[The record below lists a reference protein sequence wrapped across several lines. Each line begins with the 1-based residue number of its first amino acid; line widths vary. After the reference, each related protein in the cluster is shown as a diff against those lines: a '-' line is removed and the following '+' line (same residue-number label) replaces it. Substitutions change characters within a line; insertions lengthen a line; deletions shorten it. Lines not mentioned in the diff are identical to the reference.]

1 MSSPEEK
8 KYETRSECSRSSK
21 TSKSSKHSVRSA
33 ASLAALG
40 ARARAEAAR
49 ARALHAQREI
59 DVKVKKAQLKVEET
73 RLDATLEA
81 IQQEKE
87 ADAAFAEANVFELAV
102 DSAAMG
108 ELSGFHDVDQGS
120 SYHSGERTER
130 YVQEQYAYVKSNKRT
145 EDPEQDKKADFT
157 SSAAVNSNFN
167 DDSQTHHEPPSQNE
181 RQRLSAKATMPTA
194 TTAYS
199 KRPPV
204 QFTPKRESE
213 FIASHPASE
222 PKNRWTPRHDTA
234 DDSYPQGG
242 ESTTY
247 ASVLGRFLARRELL
261 TAGLTKF
268 NDKPEHYWAW
278 RSAFSNAT
286 EDLGLKPSEELD
298 LLIKWLGPES
308 AEHARRVRSVRINY
322 PGEALSMVWQRLE
335 EVYGSPEAMETALFN
350 KLERFPK
357 FSNKEPKQLREL
369 GDLLLEI
376 QAAKEDGFL
385 PALAYLDTARG
396 INPILEKLPFN
407 LQEKWMVHGT
417 KYKEEHHTN
426 FPPFSVFADFIRAEA
441 RMRNDPSFAAAAPSN
456 MPPKWEKYSTKSAKT
471 PIAVHKTEVDNPAKG
486 DETKGSDNLK
496 KECPIHKKPHPLTKC
511 RAFRAKLLDERKAFL
526 KKNGICFRCCSSTA
540 HQARDCRAII
550 QCSECNSDKHIAA
563 LHAGPAPWSTKPAG
577 GPSDEHGGE
586 GEESTPASVATSI
599 CTEVCGDSTATKSCA
614 KICLV
619 YVYPKNQP
627 EKKTRVYAILDDQS
641 NRSLAR
647 SSFFEMFNI
656 ADNTSPYTLKTC
668 AGVSEAVGRRAR
680 GFIVES
686 ADEKTSLALPTLIEC
701 DQIPD
706 NRAEIP
712 TPAAV
717 KYHPHL
723 KSLTSKIP
731 PLDPEAEILLL
742 LGRDIIQV
750 HKVLEQRNGPPHAPF
765 AQRLA
770 LGWVIVGDVCIN
782 GAHVPSP
789 VNTYRTYVLENG
801 RPSVLCPC
809 LNKIEIKEKLD
820 PSCQFQNPSVSEQP
834 SLPRDKTRLMGES
847 IFCHTKDDDKTA
859 PSMEDLAFLRIM
871 EKELKQGD
879 DNSWQAPLP
888 FRSPRQR
895 LPNNLEQARTRLA
908 IVTKTLRKHPERR
921 EHFTEFM
928 SKLFENGHAEVAPP
942 LPPGEE
948 CWYLPLFGVYHPQK
962 PGQVR
967 VVFDSSAQHQGV
979 SLNDVLL
986 TGPNMNNSL
995 LGVLMRFRREPVAVT
1010 TDIQQMFHCFVVRE
1024 DHRNFLRF
1032 LWHRNN
1038 DLDDDVIEY
1047 RMRVHVFG
1055 NSPSPSVATYGLR
1068 RAAAEGEKEY
1078 GIEARLFVE
1087 RNFYVDD
1094 GLLSVPSE
1102 EEAITLLHNTQDM
1115 LALSNLRL
1123 HKILSNRVAVMRA
1136 FPPEDLAKG
1145 MKDLDLGTDPPP
1157 MQRSLGV
1164 SWDISE
1170 DVFTFQV
1177 ADAEK
1182 PYTRRGVLS
1191 TVNSLFDP
1199 LGFAAPV
1206 SIHGR
1211 SILRELTT
1219 ESCDWDAPLPEE
1231 RYREWKLWRDSLK
1244 ELEQLKIPRQYTS
1257 ISLRQ
1262 ACSKELCVFCDAST
1276 TAIAAVA
1283 YVRTT
1288 DASSNV
1294 EVGFMFGKA
1303 KLAPRPETTV
1313 PRLELCAAVLAVE
1326 IADMIVDE
1334 MDTIFDAVTF
1344 YSDSKVVLGYIH
1356 NESRRFYVYV
1366 SNRVQRIRRSTSPQ
1380 QWKYVPSGQN
1390 PADHG
1395 SRSVP
1400 AGSLIHTS
1408 WLCGPP
1414 FLLTSTEVEPAPSSF
1429 DLVDPSS
1436 DSDVRPQI
1444 TCHLNRVT
1452 SDKLDPTRFEKFSSW
1467 RSLNRAVARLV
1478 HVAHSFT
1485 QGNTCQGWHI
1495 HEGPCPT
1502 EDLEEARNIIIRAV
1516 QQDAF
1521 TETLECIRG
1530 GIAIPKQSPLLSL
1543 CPYLDT
1549 AGILRIGGRL
1559 SKANLDGK
1567 EVSPVIL
1574 PGQSHVTTLLIRH
1587 YHEQVQHQ
1595 GRHLTEGA
1603 VRAAGLW
1610 IISGKRR
1617 ISSIL
1622 HCCVT
1627 CRRLRRKMETQKMAD
1642 LPAERLSADPPFS
1655 FVGVDV
1661 FGPWMVTA
1669 RRTRGGLASS
1679 KRWAAL
1685 FTCMSTRAIHIEVLE
1700 SMDSSSFINALRRFF
1715 SVRGPAKQM
1724 RSDCGTNFVGACK
1737 ELQMDSVTSDKE
1749 VQGYLSDNGCR
1760 WIFNPPHSSHMGGSW
1775 ERLIGLARRIL
1786 DSMLLKVGPVK
1797 LTHEVL
1803 TTFMAEVSAILN
1815 ARPLV
1820 PVSTD
1825 PDSPFILT
1833 PATLLTQ
1840 KVSALPPPKGEFDE
1854 KDLYGKQ
1861 WRQVQSLAN
1870 TFWHRWRTEYL
1881 PTLQRRR
1888 KWEKEKRNLKE
1899 GDVII
1904 LKNDQLQRNDWPM
1917 GVIVKTFPS
1926 ADGR

>member
-1 MSSPEEK
+1 
-8 KYETRSECSRSSK
+8 
-21 TSKSSKHSVRSA
+21 
-33 ASLAALG
+33 
-40 ARARAEAAR
+40 
-49 ARALHAQREI
+49 
-59 DVKVKKAQLKVEET
+59 
-73 RLDATLEA
+73 
-81 IQQEKE
+81 
-87 ADAAFAEANVFELAV
+87 
-102 DSAAMG
+102 
-108 ELSGFHDVDQGS
+108 
-120 SYHSGERTER
+120 
-130 YVQEQYAYVKSNKRT
+130 
-145 EDPEQDKKADFT
+145 
-157 SSAAVNSNFN
+157 
-167 DDSQTHHEPPSQNE
+167 
-181 RQRLSAKATMPTA
+181 MPTA
-194 TTAYS
+194 TAAHS

-213 FIASHPASE
+213 FIAPQPASE
-222 PKNRWTPRHDTA
+222 PRNQWTPRHDTA
-234 DDSYPQGG
+234 DYSYPRGG
-242 ESTTY
+242 ESTSNV
-247 ASVLGRFLARRELL
+247 SVLARFLARRELL

-268 NDKPEHYWAW
+268 NDKPENYWAW

-322 PGEALSMVWQRLE
+322 PGEALSMVWRRLE

-357 FSNKEPKQLREL
+357 FSNKEPKRLREL

-376 QAAKEDGFL
+376 QAGKEDGFL
-385 PALAYLDTARG
+385 PGLAYLDTARG
-396 INPILEKLPFN
+396 IHPILEKLPFN
-407 LQEKWMVHGT
+407 LQEKWMVQGT
-417 KYKEEHHTN
+417 RYKERHHTI

-441 RMRNDPSFAAAAPSN
+441 KMRNDPSFAAAAPSN
-456 MPPKWEKYSTKSAKT
+456 TPSNTPPKWEKFPTKSAKT

-486 DETKGSDNLK
+486 DETKGSDNPK
-496 KECPIHKKPHPLTKC
+496 KECPIHKKPHPLPKC
-511 RAFRAKLLDERKAFL
+511 RAFRAKLLDERKALL
-526 KKNGICFRCCSSTA
+526 KENGICFRCCSSTS
-540 HQARDCRAII
+540 HQAKDCKAII
-550 QCSECNSDKHIAA
+550 QCSECNSDRHIAA
-563 LHAGPAPWSTKPAG
+563 LHAGPAPWTTKPAS
-577 GPSDEHGGE
+577 GPSEEHGGE
-586 GEESTPASVATSI
+586 GEESTPASVTTSI
-599 CTEVCGDSTATKSCA
+599 CTEVCGDSAATKSCA

-627 EKKTRVYAILDDQS
+627 ERKTRAYAILDDQS

-647 SSFFEMFNI
+647 SSFFELFSI

-668 AGVSEAVGRRAR
+668 AGVSEAAGRRAR

-701 DQIPD
+701 DQLPD

-731 PLDPEAEILLL
+731 PLDPRAEILLL

-789 VNTYRTYVLENG
+789 VNTYRTYIHENG

-809 LNKIEIKEKLD
+809 LNKIEIKEKLNHT
-820 PSCQFQNPSVSEQP
+820 CQFQSPSASERQ
-834 SLPRDKTRLMGES
+834 SLPSDKTRLMGES

-871 EKELKQGD
+871 DKELKQGE

-895 LPNNLEQARTRLA
+895 LPNNREQARTRLA
-908 IVTKTLRKHPERR
+908 MVTKTLRKHPERR

-942 LPPGEE
+942 LPPDEE
-948 CWYLPLFGVYHPQK
+948 SWYLPFFGVYHPQK

-995 LGVLMRFRREPVAVT
+995 LGVLLRFRREPVAVT
-1010 TDIQQMFHCFVVRE
+1010 TDIQQMFHCFVLRE

-1047 RMRVHVFG
+1047 RMCVHVFG

-1068 RAAAEGEKEY
+1068 RAAAEGEREY
-1078 GIEARLFVE
+1078 GVEARLFVE

-1102 EEAITLLHNTQDM
+1102 QEAITLLHNTQGM

-1145 MKDLDLGTDPPP
+1145 MKDLDLSTDPIP

-1164 SWDISE
+1164 SWDVSE

-1206 SIHGR
+1206 SVQGR

-1231 RYREWKLWRDSLK
+1231 KYREWKLRRDSLK

-1276 TAIAAVA
+1276 IAIAAVA

-1303 KLAPRPETTV
+1303 KLAPRPETTI

-1326 IADMIVDE
+1326 IADVIVDE

-1366 SNRVQRIRRSTSPQ
+1366 SNRVQRIRRSTSPK
-1380 QWKYVPSGQN
+1380 QWKHVPSSQN

-1400 AGSLIHTS
+1400 AGSLTHTS

-1414 FLLTSTEVEPAPSSF
+1414 FL
-1429 DLVDPSS
+1429 
-1436 DSDVRPQI
+1436 
-1444 TCHLNRVT
+1444 
-1452 SDKLDPTRFEKFSSW
+1452 
-1467 RSLNRAVARLV
+1467 
-1478 HVAHSFT
+1478 
-1485 QGNTCQGWHI
+1485 
-1495 HEGPCPT
+1495 
-1502 EDLEEARNIIIRAV
+1502 
-1516 QQDAF
+1516 
-1521 TETLECIRG
+1521 
-1530 GIAIPKQSPLLSL
+1530 
-1543 CPYLDT
+1543 
-1549 AGILRIGGRL
+1549 
-1559 SKANLDGK
+1559 
-1567 EVSPVIL
+1567 
-1574 PGQSHVTTLLIRH
+1574 
-1587 YHEQVQHQ
+1587 
-1595 GRHLTEGA
+1595 
-1603 VRAAGLW
+1603 
-1610 IISGKRR
+1610 
-1617 ISSIL
+1617 
-1622 HCCVT
+1622 
-1627 CRRLRRKMETQKMAD
+1627 
-1642 LPAERLSADPPFS
+1642 
-1655 FVGVDV
+1655 
-1661 FGPWMVTA
+1661 
-1669 RRTRGGLASS
+1669 
-1679 KRWAAL
+1679 
-1685 FTCMSTRAIHIEVLE
+1685 
-1700 SMDSSSFINALRRFF
+1700 
-1715 SVRGPAKQM
+1715 
-1724 RSDCGTNFVGACK
+1724 
-1737 ELQMDSVTSDKE
+1737 
-1749 VQGYLSDNGCR
+1749 
-1760 WIFNPPHSSHMGGSW
+1760 
-1775 ERLIGLARRIL
+1775 
-1786 DSMLLKVGPVK
+1786 
-1797 LTHEVL
+1797 
-1803 TTFMAEVSAILN
+1803 
-1815 ARPLV
+1815 
-1820 PVSTD
+1820 
-1825 PDSPFILT
+1825 LT

-1881 PTLQRRR
+1881 PTLQKRR

-1899 GDVII
+1899 GDVIL

-1917 GVIVKTFPS
+1917 GVIVKTFPGT
-1926 ADGR
+1926 DGRVRKVEIKTARDGSSKTFLRPVSEVVLLLSPETD

>member
-1 MSSPEEK
+1 MILRDIMS
-8 KYETRSECSRSSK
+8 Y
-21 TSKSSKHSVRSA
+21 
-33 ASLAALG
+33 LG
-40 ARARAEAAR
+40 
-49 ARALHAQREI
+49 
-59 DVKVKKAQLKVEET
+59 
-73 RLDATLEA
+73 
-81 IQQEKE
+81 
-87 ADAAFAEANVFELAV
+87 
-102 DSAAMG
+102 
-108 ELSGFHDVDQGS
+108 
-120 SYHSGERTER
+120 
-130 YVQEQYAYVKSNKRT
+130 
-145 EDPEQDKKADFT
+145 
-157 SSAAVNSNFN
+157 
-167 DDSQTHHEPPSQNE
+167 
-181 RQRLSAKATMPTA
+181 
-194 TTAYS
+194 
-199 KRPPV
+199 
-204 QFTPKRESE
+204 
-213 FIASHPASE
+213 
-222 PKNRWTPRHDTA
+222 
-234 DDSYPQGG
+234 
-242 ESTTY
+242 
-247 ASVLGRFLARRELL
+247 
-261 TAGLTKF
+261 KF
-268 NDKPEHYWAW
+268 NDKPENYWAW

-322 PGEALSMVWQRLE
+322 PGEALCMVWRRLE

-357 FSNKEPKQLREL
+357 FSNKEPKRLREL

-376 QAAKEDGFL
+376 QAGKEDGFL
-385 PALAYLDTARG
+385 PGLAYLDTARG
-396 INPILEKLPFN
+396 IHPILEKLPFN
-407 LQEKWMVHGT
+407 LQEKWMVQGT
-417 KYKEEHHTN
+417 RYKERHHTI

-441 RMRNDPSFAAAAPSN
+441 KMRNDPSFAAAAPSN
-456 MPPKWEKYSTKSAKT
+456 TPSNTPPKWEKFPTKSAKT

-486 DETKGSDNLK
+486 DETKGSDNPK
-496 KECPIHKKPHPLTKC
+496 KECPIHKKPHPLPKC
-511 RAFRAKLLDERKAFL
+511 RAFRAKLLDERKALL
-526 KKNGICFRCCSSTA
+526 KENGICFRCCSSTS
-540 HQARDCRAII
+540 HQAKDCKAII
-550 QCSECNSDKHIAA
+550 QCSECNSDRHIAA
-563 LHAGPAPWSTKPAG
+563 LHAGPAPWTTKPAS
-577 GPSDEHGGE
+577 GPSEEHGGE
-586 GEESTPASVATSI
+586 GEESTPASVTTSI
-599 CTEVCGDSTATKSCA
+599 CTEVCGDSAATKSCA

-627 EKKTRVYAILDDQS
+627 ERKTRAYAILDDQS

-647 SSFFEMFNI
+647 SSFFELFSI

-668 AGVSEAVGRRAR
+668 AGVSEAAGRRAR

-701 DQIPD
+701 DQLPD

-731 PLDPEAEILLL
+731 PLDPRAEILLL

-789 VNTYRTYVLENG
+789 VNTYRTYIHENG

-809 LNKIEIKEKLD
+809 LNKIEIKEKLNHT
-820 PSCQFQNPSVSEQP
+820 CQFQSPSASERQ
-834 SLPRDKTRLMGES
+834 SLPSDKTRLMGES

-871 EKELKQGD
+871 DKELKQGE

-895 LPNNLEQARTRLA
+895 LPNNREQARTRLA
-908 IVTKTLRKHPERR
+908 MVTKTLRKHPERR

-942 LPPGEE
+942 LPPDEE
-948 CWYLPLFGVYHPQK
+948 SWYLPFFGVYHPQK

-995 LGVLMRFRREPVAVT
+995 LGVLLRFRREPVAVT

-1047 RMRVHVFG
+1047 RMCVHVFG

-1068 RAAAEGEKEY
+1068 RAAAEGEREY
-1078 GIEARLFVE
+1078 GVEARLFVE

-1102 EEAITLLHNTQDM
+1102 QEAITLLHNTQGM

-1145 MKDLDLGTDPPP
+1145 MKDLDLSTDPIP

-1164 SWDISE
+1164 SWDVSE

-1206 SIHGR
+1206 SVQGR

-1231 RYREWKLWRDSLK
+1231 KYREWKLWRDSLK

-1276 TAIAAVA
+1276 IAIAAVA

-1303 KLAPRPETTV
+1303 KLAPRPETTI

-1326 IADMIVDE
+1326 IADVIVDE

-1366 SNRVQRIRRSTSPQ
+1366 SNRVQRIRRSTSPK
-1380 QWKYVPSGQN
+1380 QWKHVPSSQN

-1400 AGSLIHTS
+1400 AGSLTHTS

-1414 FLLTSTEVEPAPSSF
+1414 FLLTSAEAEPAPNSF
-1429 DLVDPSS
+1429 NLVDPSS

-1452 SDKLDPTRFEKFSSW
+1452 SGKLDPMRFERFSRW

-1478 HVAHSFT
+1478 HVAHSFN
-1485 QGNTCQGWHI
+1485 QGSRCKGWHI
-1495 HEGPCPT
+1495 HEELCPT

-1521 TETLECIRG
+1521 AETLDCIRG

-1543 CPYLDT
+1543 CPYLDS

-1567 EVSPVIL
+1567 E
-1574 PGQSHVTTLLIRH
+1574 
-1587 YHEQVQHQ
+1587 VQHQ

-1622 HCCVT
+1622 HHCVT
-1627 CRRLRRKMETQKMAD
+1627 CRRLRRKMETQKMG
-1642 LPAERLSADPPFS
+1642 F
-1655 FVGVDV
+1655 
-1661 FGPWMVTA
+1661 
-1669 RRTRGGLASS
+1669 
-1679 KRWAAL
+1679 
-1685 FTCMSTRAIHIEVLE
+1685 
-1700 SMDSSSFINALRRFF
+1700 
-1715 SVRGPAKQM
+1715 RGPAKQI

-1749 VQGYLSDNGCR
+1749 VQGYLSDNGCK

-1786 DSMLLKVGPVK
+1786 DSMLLKAGPAK
-1797 LTHEVL
+1797 LTHEIL

-1881 PTLQRRR
+1881 PTLQKRR

-1899 GDVII
+1899 GDVIL
-1904 LKNDQLQRNDWPM
+1904 LKNDQLQRNDWRHRQDLPRHRRE
-1917 GVIVKTFPS
+1917 GKKGGDQDCEGWVKQDLS
-1926 ADGR
+1926 ATCLRGRPTPLPRD